1 MKKATKRQICII
13 ITFLC
18 AALLCVYEL
27 FNIKTYLGIDASY
40 TVGYLTDM
48 TITRALA
55 GIAFFAMLT
64 VLGFKVLNPIK
75 KPFWSSVLFCLPP
88 LALCINNMPIIPLLS
103 GKAILDAPIWRFI
116 LLAFECLA
124 IGLFEE
130 MAFRGV
136 VFLSIVEKKGD
147 TKRGLFWSI
156 VVSSLIFGAVHLLNM
171 FTSSPTAVLMQ
182 IGYSALIGAMCSVVL
197 LKTKNIW
204 LCVAL
209 HAIYDFCGQLVEY
222 CGRGVIWDTPTV
234 VLTAIVALAVAI
246 YMIYQFIKLPKFS
259 FEK

>member
-1 MKKATKRQICII
+1 MKRVTKRQICII

-18 AALLCVYEL
+18 TALLCAYEL
-27 FNIKTYLGIDASY
+27 FNIKTYLGINPSY
-40 TVGYLTDM
+40 TVGYLIDM

-55 GIAFFAMLT
+55 GIAFLAILLQ
-64 VLGFKVLNPIK
+64 LGFKVLNPIN

-103 GKAILDAPIWRFI
+103 DKAILDAPLWRFI

-136 VFLSIVEKKGD
+136 VFLSIVEKRGD
-147 TKRGLFWSI
+147 TKKSLFWSI
-156 VVSSLIFGAVHLLNM
+156 VVSSLIFGAVHLLNI
-171 FTSSPTAVLMQ
+171 FTSSPIAVLMQ
-182 IGYSALIGAMCSVVL
+182 IGYSTLIGAMCSVIL

-204 LCVAL
+204 FCVVL
-209 HAIYDFCGQLVEY
+209 HAIYDFCGQLVDY

-234 VLTAIVALAVAI
+234 ILTAIVALSVAA